1 VDDPDTDGDGIADC
15 IDPDANGSGRDD
27 IEEPAGDLDGDGTVG
42 AADLA
47 ILIRNWGANGLG
59 DLDGDGVV
67 GPRDLAALL
76 SLR

>member
-1 VDDPDTDGDGIADC
+1 V
-15 IDPDANGSGRDD
+15 N
-27 IEEPAGDLDGDGTVG
+27 

-59 DLDGDGVV
+59 DLDGDGIV